1 MSKAS
6 EYSKRKSGENTA
18 VVAPTAVNVGA
29 AAVKTK
35 NKAQVYSEKKRI
47 TGNTVLSRKESLA
60 ARQEPTASAKDIVN
74 YQKLTLQEKRMTEQE
89 RKEQE
94 QAKQTQYWYDYD
106 VDAAQ
111 KELDALE
118 YEPAP
123 FISADWWKGVAEE
136 FATAGKNTE
145 RSNPRAEQEKQARIS
160 QLSQEIN
167 IAKKYQQAKQYYD
180 LTQSEDFETLSKDTR
195 YKGTNEYDAVFGRDP
210 GGVENLDKK
219 KQEQYYALVDEYG
232 EDSKEA
238 EQFLLLEVGNG
249 VNPIAKNM
257 QEITDEEK
265 SLYNYI
271 LIKQGKDAAQAYIDY
286 LQDSFNERH
295 AASTYENLQKNR
307 EKYGGTYA
315 ALDNIADVGYSFGT
329 GIQSGVQGLA
339 KVFIDEAK
347 PLSDSEY
354 LQSMMREDAGFIKG
368 IAMDSASSIGNM
380 LPSIGLS
387 LIHPVVG
394 KVAFGLSAGG
404 NAKQEALR
412 QGFTAKQATNYG
424 VLVGASEVL
433 IENILGG
440 IPGISSGNLGKATSE
455 GVGKIGKVLYKF
467 APWAEKLLRTAG
479 SLVGDAAGEGFEE
492 WVQNGLDGVLR
503 NICFGENNEWKPF
516 SEEALYDALVGSI
529 TSFAMNAPNVG
540 STYTAE
546 YNKTIANRV
555 LVGSQSFKSETVEK
569 ARQNLAEKVN
579 EGDFDQSDIDAV
591 KEAATQEIIEMAR
604 EDLQK
609 ADLESMFDDNSTSTD
624 LSASVPSAQEQVEDD
639 PVDAVRSHFSE
650 EGRAYFDL
658 AMKDATEEN
667 AQSIADAFEMQY
679 LRGFIGNEYKAD
691 STAISNAMQEAAYKA
706 GADAKKSLGTVS
718 ISEGVTVSDEF
729 RATLA
734 RVAKDLHTHITY
746 GGTAPTRNGFSER
759 GYSTKYGELHIYA
772 DAKVK
777 GAKGTTLYGER
788 AAAVIIAGHELT
800 HRLQQLAPSEYTAFR
815 DLAVQA
821 RGGDDAV
828 AKYAEKYHLSPAD
841 AMDEIAANYAM
852 EKLFFDEKTIK
863 AVTKKHSG
871 LAQAIRNILQRI
883 KEKLGIASSDLD
895 NAIRLWNDA
904 YNASRRNAKNPQVHD
919 DIAQKKNAD
928 SDTGEGVKYSLSK
941 TKIEN
946 LKNTIYSLGKKGIV
960 LNADG
965 KRIKVFTD
973 IYTVNKNIHSK
984 KGRSDKEVNARIKA
998 IPEFE
1003 SILKKSKYE
1012 WTDTE
1017 MRDTEK
1023 DAKKGVKAMVHF
1035 SAEYGDYTLDILF
1048 RDKGERQ
1055 YLYEVKFMYKK
1066 SSQQSER
1073 AKASSSAPDGDVE
1086 NEYNIA
1092 YKNSVVKQK
1101 QLEII
1106 NATNPA
1112 PDTYHTWVRSVDDI
1126 LTFDEALQSDEY
1138 ADYDTFAPDYTRAM
1152 ADAAIESGEITVYSS
1167 YPIKNGVFVTPSAM
1181 EAQSY
1186 SGNGKIYAKTIKLE
1200 EVAWI
1205 DITQGQYAKVDYA
1218 VEKNDAKKS
1227 LSGSEELDAE
1237 LEAAMVEKRGD
1248 AYAVAD
1254 ELVSAEEQARKDG
1267 RRYTMSLDT
1276 FEQVV
1281 REYASDIKS
1290 ERKEAIFTN
1299 RLYNAAVELAAAY
1312 TTRGKAKAEH
1322 YKSAYLGMQDAAR
1335 LLESD
1340 NAAVEERAIELT
1352 LAMLEAGFEGAPSTQ
1367 AARDVFMST
1376 KQARMDMALS
1386 KGYRGALTDAV
1397 KLADSRK
1404 QEQYEEKI
1412 EQLKIDKQALRDK
1425 AARIRGEAQKD
1436 YRKKYT
1442 KWKAEY
1448 SESDTVQKRRAR
1460 IEKNMTALYKWA
1472 TKPDKKGHSIP
1483 QEGRAAILEM
1493 LSRVNMQKDG
1503 KGQAPSLHDIQWGE
1517 RLANVAAALDSRTNA
1532 DTPDVTD
1539 EFIPVGVILRLKEN
1553 AAAIGN
1559 ANVYEM
1565 RGDALRALDES
1576 LCILKTLI
1584 TKANEL
1590 HVEGRTVEL
1599 DTSAEGEIVRLSTT
1613 PKSKTRGITY
1623 DMMDSFTYVEEVGGL
1638 VGNMVKNLRSR
1649 FDVFID
1655 AAADVRNFAERQL
1668 DAKKVREWRK
1678 NVREVRLGGQNVYMT
1693 DAQIM
1698 SLYLLSKREQA
1709 RGHIY
1714 GDGIKINRK
1723 DVQTAIGNRTINEVR
1738 EKLPGAQ
1745 ENAVQKWIGDTKDL
1759 SMENIKAEDVETA
1772 IALLSKE
1779 QIAAADAVQRFM
1791 ADVLGGMG
1799 NEVSMRMYGYFAF
1812 TEENYFP
1819 IKTVKESNKT
1829 TASTDNVDN
1838 IFSIMNSGMTKRT
1851 VEHAKNPLMIED
1863 MFSVFTQHASEM
1875 LNYYAYAEAVSD
1887 CMRVYNFK
1895 PEKGGKT
1902 LAEALSAT
1910 YQGANDFYL
1919 NQIRALNAQKAFK
1932 GSNLDGILGKL
1943 AGQSKAAAVGM
1954 NLRVVFQQPAAIARA
1969 MALVNPK
1976 YCYAMGK
1983 KVSKET
1989 VQKYCPIARW
1999 KSWGFYELDIGHDL
2013 DTLFFGNR
2021 TKYQAIKD
2029 KQMWLAG
2036 EADEITWSAL
2046 WNICYAETKD
2056 TRKDLQ
2062 VDSEEFLQAVGKR
2075 LSQIVDET
2083 QVVDSPFHRTQAA
2096 RSQKDMTK
2104 AAMSFMSEPVKSLN
2118 LLYRAKKRGKKQV
2131 ARALAAVEVS
2141 QVIAAAGAALIDA
2154 LRDDDDEENWL
2165 EKYKSALGGNLL
2177 DNINPLSWV
2186 PIVGDDLSGW
2196 SYGILFGTVDKIF
2209 GTEWSKMLPKQYSSS
2224 RYEMQAIESVDDTI
2238 STLTDEDKGWYDKMY
2253 ASSKTLALFTGI
2265 GWHNLFR
2272 DVVGS
2277 VVNLANGVSPKGAYK
2292 KALTVG
2298 DTATVQKNY
2307 KAFFDAK
2314 CEELA
2319 QKKLGVP
2326 YSELTGALKTQIE
2339 KSAKSSIKST
2349 TRSLFK
2355 DDYIKAWRDS
2365 DTEAITGIRR
2375 TLLATSLY
2383 DEKGMQELFLSFKK
2397 SYYKTEYQKASEKKK
2412 NELVKEAISKGVFK
2426 SKDEALKYF
2435 AS

>member
-123 FISADWWKGVAEE
+123 FISADWWKVVAEE

-295 AASTYENLQKNR
+295 AVSTYENLQKNR

-315 ALDNIADVGYSFGT
+315 AFDNIADVGYSFGT

-706 GADAKKSLGTVS
+706 GADAKKSLGTVDV
-718 ISEGVTVSDEF
+718 SEGVQVSAEF
-729 RATLA
+729 QKVLS

-746 GGTAPTRNGFSER
+746 GGTAPTRNGFTER

-777 GAKGTTLYGER
+777 GANGTTLYGES

-800 HRLQQLAPSEYTAFR
+800 HRLQQLAPSEYAAFR
-815 DLAVQA
+815 DYAVEQL
-821 RGGDDAV
+821 GGKEAV
-828 AKYAEKYHLSPAD
+828 ATYMREHNLDDTD
-841 AMDEIAANYAM
+841 AMDEITANYAM
-852 EKLFFDEKTIK
+852 EKLFYDEKTI
-863 AVTKKHSG
+863 AQITKKHSK
-871 LAQAIRNILQRI
+871 LAQAIRDILAWI
-883 KEKLGIASSDLD
+883 KEKLHLSSDID
-895 NAIRLWNDA
+895 RAIRLWNDA
-904 YNASRRNAKNPQVHD
+904 YNAASRNAKNPQVHN
-919 DIAQKKNAD
+919 DIAQSQAGAKQSRNSNLDEQGKVKYNSSIQWVYDAGLFDGKQARHFFSVVADIKQKKYQTFVKARTGEKIIEVDNMLVYFYGGYANPKISQIVRINSECETDVAIIRENFYDFEKGKSSYNQTMRLLEDVFGEGIVDFYEAETYESSSRQTRRGERIDSGETAEYRGNIQDRGRDGHESRGTDNLTNEAD
-928 SDTGEGVKYSLSK
+928 SE
-941 TKIEN
+941 
-946 LKNTIYSLGKKGIV
+946 
-960 LNADG
+960 
-965 KRIKVFTD
+965 
-973 IYTVNKNIHSK
+973 
-984 KGRSDKEVNARIKA
+984 
-998 IPEFE
+998 E
-1003 SILKKSKYE
+1003 S
-1012 WTDTE
+1012 
-1017 MRDTEK
+1017 
-1023 DAKKGVKAMVHF
+1023 AF
-1035 SAEYGDYTLDILF
+1035 S
-1048 RDKGERQ
+1048 
-1055 YLYEVKFMYKK
+1055 M
-1066 SSQQSER
+1066 
-1073 AKASSSAPDGDVE
+1073 P
-1086 NEYNIA
+1086 
-1092 YKNSVVKQK
+1092 KQ
-1101 QLEII
+1101 
-1106 NATNPA
+1106 
-1112 PDTYHTWVRSVDDI
+1112 
-1126 LTFDEALQSDEY
+1126 
-1138 ADYDTFAPDYTRAM
+1138 
-1152 ADAAIESGEITVYSS
+1152 
-1167 YPIKNGVFVTPSAM
+1167 
-1181 EAQSY
+1181 
-1186 SGNGKIYAKTIKLE
+1186 
-1200 EVAWI
+1200 
-1205 DITQGQYAKVDYA
+1205 
-1218 VEKNDAKKS
+1218 S
-1227 LSGSEELDAE
+1227 LSGGEEMIAE
-1237 LEAAMVEKRGD
+1237 LEAMEEREKNT
-1248 AYAVAD
+1248 ASSV
-1254 ELVSAEEQARKDG
+1254 ARKLVLREEGARASG

-1276 FEQVV
+1276 FEQVA
-1281 REYASDIKS
+1281 REYAAQYTGKADVEQK
-1290 ERKEAIFTN
+1290 FTKKLFDATVN
-1299 RLYNAAVELAAAY
+1299 LAAAH
-1312 TTRGKAKAEH
+1312 RSHGDSKA
-1322 YKSAYLGMQDAAR
+1322 AYYSEAWRGMQSAAR
-1335 LLESD
+1335 VLEKDS
-1340 NAAVEERAIELT
+1340 ALSQELAEEMT
-1352 LAMLEAGFEGAPSTQ
+1352 VAMLEAGYFGNASTRT
-1367 AARDVFMST
+1367 ARDTFMT
-1376 KQARMDMALS
+1376 TQQARMDAALS
-1386 KGYRGALTDAV
+1386 QGKKVSLSEVVLRRENFKKD
-1397 KLADSRK
+1397 
-1404 QEQYEEKI
+1404 EKI
-1412 EQLKIDKQALRDK
+1412 TALLKDNKALREK
-1425 AARIRGEAQKD
+1425 ADEIRVRGEVQKE
-1436 YRKKYT
+1436 YREKYA
-1442 KWKAEY
+1442 KWKEAY
-1448 SESDTVQKRRAR
+1448 SESDTVRKRRDR
-1460 IEKNMTALYKWA
+1460 IEKNATALYTWA
-1472 TKPDKKGHSIP
+1472 TKPDKKWHSIP
-1483 QEGRAAILEM
+1483 EAARGPILEM
-1493 LSRVNMQKDG
+1493 LSRLNMQKSG
-1503 KGQAPSLHDIQWGE
+1503 EGMEPSLHDIKWGE
-1517 RLANVAAALDSRTNA
+1517 RFANIAAALDVQTQRDKN
-1532 DTPDVTD
+1532 DPFGQTPDVTD
-1539 EFIPVGVILRLKEN
+1539 SYIPVEVIQRLKQN
-1553 AAAIGN
+1553 AEAIGN

-1565 RGDALRALDES
+1565 RGAELRALDES
-1576 LCILKTLI
+1576 LCMLKKLVI
-1584 TKANEL
+1584 DANEMHL
-1590 HVEGRTVEL
+1590 EGRTVEL
-1599 DTSAEGEIVRLSTT
+1599 RAAAEEEIKRLHKV
-1613 PKSKTRGITY
+1613 PKSKTPGIAY
-1623 DMMDSFTYVEEVGGL
+1623 DMMDCFTYAEQVGGL
-1638 VGNMVKNLRSR
+1638 VGELVKKLRNR
-1649 FDVFID
+1649 FDVFIN
-1655 AAADVRNFAERQL
+1655 AAADVQDFVQDTVTE
-1668 DAKKVREWRK
+1668 K
-1678 NVREVRLGGQNVYMT
+1678 EVRTWRTNVKAVKLGARKVYMT
-1693 DAQIM
+1693 DTQLM
-1698 SLYLLSKREQA
+1698 SLYLLSKRPQA
-1709 RGHIY
+1709 QEHIY
-1714 GDGIKINRK
+1714 GGGIQIDHRAIRDSGNAEAKAWAK
-1723 DVQTAIGNRTINEVR
+1723 ETKKVSFDALTKEDVQEAI
-1738 EKLPGAQ
+1738 
-1745 ENAVQKWIGDTKDL
+1745 
-1759 SMENIKAEDVETA
+1759 S
-1772 IALLSKE
+1772 LLSPR
-1779 QIAAADAVQRFM
+1779 QRAVADAMQKFM

-1799 NEVSMRMYGYFAF
+1799 NEVTMQMYGFYGF
-1812 TEENYFP
+1812 TEEHYFL
-1819 IKTVKESNKT
+1819 IRTGVGENDT
-1829 TASTDNVDN
+1829 TASTENVDN
-1838 IFSIMNSGMTKRT
+1838 IFSVLNSSMTKGT
-1851 VEHAKNPLMIED
+1851 VEHAANAILIED
-1863 MFSVFTQHASEM
+1863 MFSVFTKHASDM

-1887 CMRVYNFK
+1887 CMRVYNYRQEANGK
-1895 PEKGGKT
+1895 KTGSNIGG
-1902 LAEALSAT
+1902 LLDAT
-1910 YQGANDFYL
+1910 YEGASNFFL
-1919 NQIRALNAQKAFK
+1919 NQLRSLNAQKAFGK
-1932 GSNLDGILGKL
+1932 TDLDGVFKKL
-1943 AGQSKAAAVGM
+1943 SGNAKASMVGL

-1969 MALVNPK
+1969 AALIDPK
-1976 YCYAMGK
+1976 YFLAAAK
-1983 KVSKET
+1983 PVSSELI
-1989 VQKYCPIARW
+1989 QKYCPIARW
-1999 KSWGFYELDIGHDL
+1999 KSWGFYELEIGRSL
-2013 DTLFFGNR
+2013 DAMLFGER
-2021 TKYQAIKD
+2021 TKLRELKE

-2036 EADEITWSAL
+2036 KADEVTWSAL
-2046 WNICYAETKD
+2046 WNVCAAEVKD
-2056 TRKDLQ
+2056 KNKSMKPGT
-2062 VDSEEFLQAVGKR
+2062 EEFYQAVGKR
-2075 LSQIVDET
+2075 LSEVVDET